1 MSGHRDAVCPAFL
14 LPSAMRLGNRK
25 KPGCP
30 MGPMLCAMRRIAAV
44 GERRQLGLC
53 LAIVIAFS
61 ATGAQADEGGSSF
74 WLPGIFGSLAAV
86 PSQPGWSFSAIN
98 YYTNVSASGNVALAR
113 EFEIGKIPGNVSASI
128 NASLHADVDIVLLS
142 PAYTFATPVLGGQ
155 ASVGLIGIYG
165 RSSASLN
172 GSLTGTA
179 TIPPFPPIPFTR
191 TDNIS
196 NSVTGFGDLYP
207 QFVLKWNAGVHNFMA
222 YATGDVP
229 VGTYNSTRLSN
240 IGLGHGAI
248 DVGGGYTYLDLQT
261 GHEFSAVT
269 GLTYNFTNPTTNYQS
284 GVDWHLDWGASQF
297 LSKQLSVGLVGYFYN
312 QISGDSGS
320 GDRIGSF
327 KSRVIGLGPQVSFLF
342 PVGQMQGLLNLKAYK
357 EFDAQNRP
365 EGWNA
370 WVVFSISPAAPV
382 PPAAAPMVTKAP
394 PRY

>member
-1 MSGHRDAVCPAFL
+1 
-14 LPSAMRLGNRK
+14 
-25 KPGCP
+25 

-113 EFEIGKIPGNVSASI
+113 EFEIGRIPGNVSASI

-196 NSVTGFGDLYP
+196 DSVTGFGDLYP

-229 VGTYNSTRLSN
+229 VGTYDSTRLSN

-327 KSRVIGLGPQVSFLF
+327 ESRVIGLGPQVSFLF